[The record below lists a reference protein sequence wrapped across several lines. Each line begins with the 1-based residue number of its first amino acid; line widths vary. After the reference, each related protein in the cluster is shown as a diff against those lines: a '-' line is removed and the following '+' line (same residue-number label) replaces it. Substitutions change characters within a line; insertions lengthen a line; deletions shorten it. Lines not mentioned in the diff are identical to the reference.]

1 MKFFFGKT
9 EFCINI
15 FTLVI
20 PFIMLIAGCLREY
33 AAAFFSVVLHEMC
46 HIAVAGRYGTRP
58 SCISV
63 SPVGLSARINDRDL
77 SRLELLHIYAAGPA
91 INLILFVASSLAR
104 VALPQ
109 IREELDLVSR
119 TNLMLALFNLLPA
132 FPLDGGRILQQ
143 LLSGSI
149 GLLAAGRVIRILAWI
164 LSISILMAGV
174 FQFYI
179 SGNNVSLIIIG
190 IYIPI
195 AIRDA
200 RMESAFMNIR
210 QILYRRSRLLKKG
223 IYPARN
229 LVVLKSTRVDEI
241 LKNLDFDRFHIIHV
255 LDDDLCLAGVF
266 TENEI
271 MNAFT
276 GDGDNLTFGQMMQKR
291 HS

>member
-1 MKFFFGKT
+1 MKLCFGKT
-9 EFCINI
+9 EFRINI
-15 FTLVI
+15 LTLII

-46 HIAVAGRYGTRP
+46 HIAVARRYGIQP
-58 SCISV
+58 SCILI

-77 SRLELLHIYAAGPA
+77 SRPELLHIYVAGPA
-91 INLILFVASSLAR
+91 INLILFVASSLACI
-104 VALPQ
+104 ALPQ
-109 IREELDLVSR
+109 VKEELDLVSR

-164 LSISILMAGV
+164 LSGFILMAGA
-174 FQFYI
+174 FQFYM

-210 QILYRRSRLLKKG
+210 QILYRRSKLYKNG
-223 IYPARN
+223 VYPARD

-271 MNAFT
+271 MNAFA
-276 GDGDNLTFGQMMQKR
+276 GDGDNLTFGQMMQKGD
-291 HS
+291 S

>member
-1 MKFFFGKT
+1 MRFCLGKT
-9 EFCINI
+9 EFRINI
-15 FTLVI
+15 LVLVI
-20 PFIMLIAGCLREY
+20 PPVMLIAGCLKEY

-46 HIAVAGRYGTRP
+46 HIAVARRYDIQP
-58 SCISV
+58 SCIRIT
-63 SPVGLSARINDRDL
+63 PAGLSAEIQDRGL
-77 SRLELLHIYAAGPA
+77 SRHALLWIYAAGPV

-104 VALPQ
+104 IALPQ
-109 IREELDLVSR
+109 IKEELDLVSR
-119 TNLMLALFNLLPA
+119 TNLMLALFNLIPA

-164 LSISILMAGV
+164 LSVFILMAGV

-179 SGNNVSLIIIG
+179 NGNNVSLIIIG

-195 AIRDA
+195 AISDA

-223 IYPARN
+223 IYPARD

-241 LKNLDFDRFHIIHV
+241 LKNMDFDRFHIIHV

-266 TENEI
+266 TENEV

-276 GDGDNLTFGQMMQKR
+276 GNGDNLTFGEMMQKVE
-291 HS
+291 S